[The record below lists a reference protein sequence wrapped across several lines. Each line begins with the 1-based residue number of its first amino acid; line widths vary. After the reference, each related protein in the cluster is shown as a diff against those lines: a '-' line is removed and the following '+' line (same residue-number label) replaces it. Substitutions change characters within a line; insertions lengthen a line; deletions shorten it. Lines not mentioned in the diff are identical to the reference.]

1 MLSLHPPNKL
11 DIIYFSSVEWNYTWQ
26 RPQQIASRLSQHG
39 HLLYISPLGLRAV
52 QWQDAGRVVRRLA
65 FRLTHQTIWKAEP
78 LTVYTPLAFFPF
90 PHNPLANRI
99 NGRALHKTIQSWM
112 RRSNITK
119 PIVWIGT
126 PSLAALI
133 AIQGLNPRLIIYDC
147 LDNFPLFHSNP
158 LGIIEAEQQIVAQA
172 QLVFASASELLER
185 MKTMNP
191 HTFLLPNAVDYAHF
205 APIPSPECPTDLL
218 PVRHPILGYV
228 GEMAHWFDF
237 DLVTRVAAEHPEWTI
252 VLIGPLHQDA
262 RRAAHIPNVK
272 FLGRKNYSDLP
283 KYVSQF
289 DVCLLPFKI
298 NALTSAVSP
307 IKLYEYLAAGKPVVS
322 TPLREVIPLHGV
334 VEIASRIDFATAIQR
349 ALETGAHQDK
359 IEERL
364 AVARQNTWDDRVQEI
379 LRLIQLHSKPL

>member
-1 MLSLHPPNKL
+1 MN
-11 DIIYFSSVEWNYTWQ
+11 IIYFSSVEWNYTWQ
-26 RPQQIASRLSQHG
+26 RPQQIASRLARFG
-39 HLLYISPLGLRAV
+39 HLLYISPLGLRAI
-52 QWQDAGRVVRRLA
+52 QWHDAGRIARRLA
-65 FRLTHQTIWKAEP
+65 FRLTHQTTWKAEP
-78 LTVYTPLAFFPF
+78 LTVYTPLVFLPF

-112 RRSNITK
+112 RWLNISK

-126 PSLAALI
+126 PSLAALT
-133 AIQGLNPRLIIYDC
+133 AVQGLNPRLIIYDC
-147 LDNFPLFHSNP
+147 LDNFPLFHSAP
-158 LGIIEAEQQIVAQA
+158 LRIIEAEQQIVAQA
-172 QLVFASASELLER
+172 ELVFAAASELFER

-205 APIPSPECPTDLL
+205 AGAPSSDYPADLL
-218 PVRHPILGYV
+218 PARYPILGYV

-237 DLVTRVAAEHPEWTI
+237 DLIARVALEHPAWTI

-262 RRAAHIPNVK
+262 RRVAHLPNVQ
-272 FLGRKNYSDLP
+272 FLGRKSYADLP
-283 KYVSQF
+283 KYVSRF

-322 TPLREVIPLHGV
+322 TPLREVIPFRGV
-334 VEIASRIDFATAIQR
+334 VEIASHTDFATAIQR

-379 LRLIQLHSKPL
+379 LRLIQLYSSAP